1 MGVKAKYKAGRL
13 KYYSGAVD
21 DESVSQ
27 STAPSTAISNYGITR
42 IKYGTSEGVWLLEAP
57 VLGAQ
62 KKIVVADTT
71 CKVYIRT
78 IAATINNSTD
88 DVLTIQPQAG
98 AQELGV
104 GFNFYGASTN
114 QWYMVS
120 GISDITGADV
130 TITLTST
137 T

>member
-1 MGVKAKYKAGRL
+1 MGVKAKYKVGRL

-21 DESVSQ
+21 DESVGQ
-27 STAPSTAISNYGITR
+27 STAPSTAIPNYGMTR
-42 IKYGTSEGVWLLEAP
+42 IKHDSTSGVWLLEAP

-62 KKIVVADTT
+62 KKIIVANTT
-71 CKVYIRT
+71 SMIYIRT
-78 IAATINNSTD
+78 VAATINNSAD
-88 DVLTIQPQAG
+88 AVLSIQPQAG
-98 AQELGV
+98 TKELGV

-120 GISDITGADV
+120 GISEISGADIIV
-130 TITLTST
+130 SLDPT